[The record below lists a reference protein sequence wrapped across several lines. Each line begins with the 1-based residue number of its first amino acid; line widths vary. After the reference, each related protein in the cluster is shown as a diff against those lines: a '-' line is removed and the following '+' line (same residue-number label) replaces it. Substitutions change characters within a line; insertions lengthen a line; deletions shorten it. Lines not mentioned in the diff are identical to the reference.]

1 MTGIGFQSDAAAMTR
16 AVQAF
21 EDSSNQAKKAMSDL
35 ESTLLQ
41 ATSKYQGA
49 QAVAFQNLHTRIQE
63 DMQVATKELATM
75 SELVNSS
82 FRNYS
87 SADESVASTLQS
99 VSNSAG
105 NAGGSVLGRLG
116 GTA

>member
-1 MTGIGFQSDAAAMTR
+1 VTGIGFQSDAAAMTR

-21 EDSSNQAKKAMSDL
+21 EDSSTQAKKAMSDL
-35 ESTLLQ
+35 ESTLTQ
-41 ATSKYQGA
+41 ATSKYQGS
-49 QAVAFQNLHTRIQE
+49 QAVAFQNLHARIQE

-87 SADESVASTLQS
+87 AADESVAQTLQS

-105 NAGGSVLGRLG
+105 SAGGSVLGRLG
-116 GTA
+116 GS

>member
-1 MTGIGFQSDAAAMTR
+1 VTGSGFQSDTAAMTR

-21 EDSSNQAKKAMSDL
+21 DDSSAHAKKAMGDL
-35 ESTLLQ
+35 EGTLMQ
-41 ATSKYQGA
+41 ATARYEGS
-49 QAVAFQNLHTRIQE
+49 QAHAFHALHTRIQE
-63 DMQVATKELATM
+63 DMQVAARELVTM

-87 SADESVASTLQS
+87 SADETVASTLHS
-99 VSNSAG
+99 VANSAG
-105 NAGGSVLGRLG
+105 AGGQVIGRLG